1 MASIM
6 RGTDIPFD
14 LKNIPEG
21 TIIKRLDFAQNGEIK
36 VTKTGEDFTIEGD
49 TAYSSLTQ
57 EDTLKFDNKYVI
69 EVQLSVTMN
78 GVAKRTHIKTVSPEK
93 ILYEGVI

>member
-57 EDTLKFDNKYVI
+57 EDTLKFDNKFVI

-78 GVAKRTHIKTVSPEK
+78 GVAKRTRIKSVSPEK

>member
-21 TIIKRLDFAQNGEIK
+21 TIIKRLDFAQNGAIK
-36 VTKTGEDFTIEGD
+36 VTKTGEDFTIVDD
-49 TAYSSLTQ
+49 TAYATLTQ
-57 EDTLKFDNKYVI
+57 EDTLKFDNKFVI

-78 GVAKRTHIKTVSPEK
+78 GVAKRTVIKTVSPGK